1 MGKPRRLPGLP
12 AGPVGQDP
20 MEPLLHSAY
29 YRPAMAHIIL
39 AVFLVVFGLNIMFG
53 LAIPMWVIG
62 LLALIAGVL
71 LMAERFRVRVDRK

>member
-1 MGKPRRLPGLP
+1 
-12 AGPVGQDP
+12 
-20 MEPLLHSAY
+20 
-29 YRPAMAHIIL
+29 MAHIIL